1 MTPSCL
7 LLGNLRHRHAIG
19 AIGFISCPLRCGLG
33 SALRLIGGGLSQF
46 GPVFMP
52 VYGAH
57 FLTCNFASAERLN
70 GFAVFSRYGFL
81 TATHL

>member
-1 MTPSCL
+1 
-7 LLGNLRHRHAIG
+7 
-19 AIGFISCPLRCGLG
+19 LG
-33 SALRLIGGGLSQF
+33 SCLRLIGGGLSQF